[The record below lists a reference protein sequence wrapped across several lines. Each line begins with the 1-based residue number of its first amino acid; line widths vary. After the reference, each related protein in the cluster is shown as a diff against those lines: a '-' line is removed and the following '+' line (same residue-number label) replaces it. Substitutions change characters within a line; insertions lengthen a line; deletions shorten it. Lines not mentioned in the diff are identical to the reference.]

1 MIRKILVPVRGDGKG
16 DNVLAHAAALARG
29 SGAHVEVAH
38 CRPRPDDL
46 LPFGV
51 PMPAILRDQMR
62 EQAATLADAEEAQLK
77 GEFEALCKS
86 YGLEIVAFQTEDE
99 GTASWV
105 EGVGKMVDIIKRYGR
120 LSDLICV
127 AKPDRDRNLGSNT
140 LKAALFNTGR
150 PVMMCPPQE
159 TLPEALGRQ
168 VTIAWNGS
176 IEAVRAVVMMRR
188 MIEAADQVT
197 ILSTDDGTPGTGPA
211 EYKDYL
217 TLRGIK
223 SRIEMI
229 EGRGNVGRA
238 LLDASAQLGADTM
251 IMGAYGDSHERET
264 VFGGNTQTV
273 VDNATM
279 PVVLVH

>member
-16 DNVLAHAAALARG
+16 DNVLAHAAALALR

-38 CRPRPDDL
+38 CRPRPEDM

-51 PMPAILRDQMR
+51 PMPAMLREQLR
-62 EQAATLADAEEAQLK
+62 EQANTLADTEEAQLK
-77 GEFEALCKS
+77 GEFEALSKQ
-86 YGLEIVAFQTEDE
+86 YGLQIVDYQTEDE
-99 GTASWV
+99 CTSSWV
-105 EGVGKMVDIIKRYGR
+105 EGVGKMVDVIRASGR

-159 TLPEALGRQ
+159 TPPGTLGANI
-168 VTIAWNGS
+168 TIAWNGS

-188 MIEAADQVT
+188 VIEAADTVT
-197 ILSTDDGTPGTGPA
+197 ILGAGHSADGNSP
-211 EYKDYL
+211 EDYKDYL

-223 SRIEMI
+223 STIQSVDA
-229 EGRGNVGRA
+229 GRNAGAA
-238 LLDASAQLGADTM
+238 LLSASSDLGADLM

-273 VDNATM
+273 VDTATM
-279 PVVLVH
+279 PVVMVH

>member
-16 DNVLAHAAALARG
+16 DNVLAHAAALARR

-38 CRPRPDDL
+38 CRPRPEDM

-51 PMPAILRDQMR
+51 PMPAILRDQLFG
-62 EQAATLADAEEAQLK
+62 QAEELANVEEEKLKSEFSTLCAQ
-77 GEFEALCKS
+77 
-86 YGLEIVAFQTEDE
+86 YGLDIVDFQTEE
-99 GTASWV
+99 EATASWV
-105 EGVGKMVDIIKRYGR
+105 EGTGKMVDVIKRHGR

-159 TLPEALGRQ
+159 NLPDHLGAN

-176 IEAVRAVVMMRR
+176 VEAVRAVVMMRR
-188 MIEAADQVT
+188 VIEAADHVT
-197 ILSTDDGTPGTGPA
+197 ILSTDEGTAGTGPVD
-211 EYKDYL
+211 YKDYL

-223 SRIEMI
+223 SEVQMI
-229 EGRGNVGRA
+229 KAGRNTGAA
-238 LLDASAQLGADTM
+238 LLSASADVGADLM

-264 VFGGNTQTV
+264 VFGGNTQTI

-279 PVVLVH
+279 PVVMVH